1 MIQGLEKLLFKRM
14 WLTPHHFKLA
24 VQTMLIV
31 LFSGFFWP
39 RCAKRSLRQGIEGAL
54 GRDGGRW
61 RPRGS
66 RTRSRPGSVPADGL
80 RGASPQPGGCTAR
93 DNAWYSADVTL
104 YLKYLGTSRK
114 RHSTSKPVR
123 RSCGLIYLITFQKD
137 SASEKIHRAPLCCKS
152 ATSVCP
158 AGHVPTAVLGQG
170 VVLSPASRTRPY
182 CQFTSKSLRANTCRA
197 RQVPSLSPACLAE
210 TGISRMGPNADWWP
224 EGTSRMKAASCHCRV
239 PEEKGS

>member
-1 MIQGLEKLLFKRM
+1 MCCFR
-14 WLTPHHFKLA
+14 
-24 VQTMLIV
+24 
-31 LFSGFFWP
+31 GFFGP
-39 RCAKRSLRQGIEGAL
+39 DAQSVRC
-54 GRDGGRW
+54 GRASRVRWAGDGGCW

-137 SASEKIHRAPLCCKS
+137 SASEKIHRAPLCCKL

-197 RQVPSLSPACLAE
+197 RQVPSLSPAYLAE
-210 TGISRMGPNADWWP
+210 TGISRMGPNANWWP